1 MLRAVVTRA
10 GRRVSACASR
20 RAIATTSDDARVGD
34 VGSVRARASGG
45 TRGMEVDRWESGGGS
60 SGGTDGAWASGVDA
74 GWIAD
79 GGVGS
84 RVLEMWL
91 MAVPKRKV
99 TPSRRKRRNQFKRL
113 PFIESVVRC
122 PACGKVNLPHVR
134 CCFVDGEGGRRR
146 TGRGEGVDG
155 E

>member
-1 MLRAVVTRA
+1 MLASDVV
-10 GRRVSACASR
+10 
-20 RAIATTSDDARVGD
+20 ARGL
-34 VGSVRARASGG
+34 
-45 TRGMEVDRWESGGGS
+45 
-60 SGGTDGAWASGVDA
+60 
-74 GWIAD
+74 AD

-122 PACGKVNLPHVR
+122 PACGKVNLPHIR
-134 CCFVDGEGGRRR
+134 CCVVDREGRRT
-146 TGRGEGVDG
+146 TGRGEGADG